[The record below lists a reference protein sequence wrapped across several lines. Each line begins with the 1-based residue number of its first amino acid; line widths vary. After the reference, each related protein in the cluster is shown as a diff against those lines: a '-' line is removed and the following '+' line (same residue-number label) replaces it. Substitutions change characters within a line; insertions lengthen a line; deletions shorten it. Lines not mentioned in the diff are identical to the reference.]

1 MTCCVNPSRKK
12 KLMYINLLYKKNNI
26 MSMMRTYS
34 PKQLSDETQIM
45 LNYLYR
51 RAKMNMSKRCDASE
65 NFYLQ
70 RVLDMH
76 ELICNDMLITLNT
89 SENMSLIEK
98 ISLSLTAIE
107 RHFFGETDGLESCHT
122 VKDCIDKTKSIQH
135 KLYEP
140 VRLCG
145 FTA

>member
-1 MTCCVNPSRKK
+1 
-12 KLMYINLLYKKNNI
+12 

-51 RAKMNMSKRCDASE
+51 RAKINMSKRCDASE

-70 RVLDMH
+70 KVLDMH
-76 ELICNDMLITLNT
+76 DLICKDMSITLKT

-145 FTA
+145 FTT